1 MNKLNNYDLDKWIS
15 ECHTCERCNRVMT
28 EMYGSGRFC
37 SRSCASGHPVTQET
51 REKIKEALLGNT
63 PWNKGLSI
71 DDSRVRKNVEKSTS
85 TKIERYGSAFPNNNM
100 NAEHKRKIGDS
111 NKGKSNKYKGKK
123 RPSEVGEKVSKS
135 KMGHEVSEETRE
147 KLRKAF
153 TGKKY
158 DKKTLEIKLSKEYL
172 TKKKNNTFNTSKPE
186 SDFYNKL
193 LLENSTKT
201 IFRNYKDKDRYPFYC
216 DFYIVE
222 DDLFIELNFHW
233 THGGKPFD
241 PNDKECQEKLA
252 IWQEKSK
259 TSQFYKNAIQT
270 WTVRDVE
277 KQKIAKENNLNYKA
291 IY

>member
-123 RPSEVGEKVSKS
+123 RPSEVG
-135 KMGHEVSEETRE
+135 
-147 KLRKAF
+147 
-153 TGKKY
+153 
-158 DKKTLEIKLSKEYL
+158 
-172 TKKKNNTFNTSKPE
+172 
-186 SDFYNKL
+186 
-193 LLENSTKT
+193 
-201 IFRNYKDKDRYPFYC
+201 
-216 DFYIVE
+216 
-222 DDLFIELNFHW
+222 
-233 THGGKPFD
+233 
-241 PNDKECQEKLA
+241 
-252 IWQEKSK
+252 
-259 TSQFYKNAIQT
+259 
-270 WTVRDVE
+270 
-277 KQKIAKENNLNYKA
+277 
-291 IY
+291 

>member
-1 MNKLNNYDLDKWIS
+1 
-15 ECHTCERCNRVMT
+15 
-28 EMYGSGRFC
+28 
-37 SRSCASGHPVTQET
+37 
-51 REKIKEALLGNT
+51 
-63 PWNKGLSI
+63 
-71 DDSRVRKNVEKSTS
+71 
-85 TKIERYGSAFPNNNM
+85 
-100 NAEHKRKIGDS
+100 
-111 NKGKSNKYKGKK
+111 
-123 RPSEVGEKVSKS
+123 
-135 KMGHEVSEETRE
+135 MGHEVSEETRE